1 MKKQLS
7 WFEIILIIVIL
18 SAYIYAAFSDAFN
31 LPNRWFIRD
40 DAYYYYK
47 IAQNISEGHGSTFDG
62 INQTNGYHPLW
73 MLVCLP
79 IFALARF
86 DQILPLRVLILV
98 TGLFHVA
105 TTLILYRLV
114 SKAISPVA
122 GMLAALYWAFESYI
136 LVFLYKTGVE
146 ATVALFFIVLLLY
159 QLYKFEKTWRKNPPA
174 LIQIAM
180 LGLLASLVVFGR
192 LDLIFFAL
200 VVGISIVFR
209 ESPLRY
215 LLPLDILA
223 IVASVLLAFITRLGI
238 SSYYDSTTSALI
250 MLSAGLLIKIPILY
264 FFGLYDRPS
273 NWKPLS
279 IFWRLLLAMGAG
291 SAVLSVLLLLGGSLH
306 IFTSFSRIVLL
317 SDAAFS
323 FGFLL
328 LIRVGAYIFRI
339 KTDPA
344 PRLSPAQQLQLQWK
358 NWLRDG
364 SIYYGIVGG
373 TLAIYML
380 WNKLA
385 FGTSTPV
392 SGLVKRWWGTFAVN
406 VYGGS
411 AKTYLAFF
419 ALDPYSDFNAWKPFT
434 TTWRDWTNALLYRE
448 STQFGNPAWQQ
459 NFFLV
464 LAILSVF
471 TVLFLLIRKNKSAQA
486 VVSAG
491 IIPLF
496 VGSWIQIFAYNVTG
510 YAAPKEWYW
519 LTEPIL
525 LTIVTV
531 LVIDKVLEFCLK
543 RSKITNTLVWLL
555 VAWFGVRTAY
565 SYWHDT
571 YLLNPYGQT
580 PASAPY
586 MDLVPYIESHTRP
599 GDIIGMTGGGNLGYF
614 IHDRTIVNMD
624 GLVNSIGYFE
634 ALKNGTGADF
644 LYNKGVRYVFA
655 NPDLLNSLPYRGQY
669 VNRLEPLVSWGGKD
683 LMRLL
688 PKPAP

>member
-1 MKKQLS
+1 M
-7 WFEIILIIVIL
+7 
-18 SAYIYAAFSDAFN
+18 
-31 LPNRWFIRD
+31 
-40 DAYYYYK
+40 
-47 IAQNISEGHGSTFDG
+47 
-62 INQTNGYHPLW
+62 
-73 MLVCLP
+73 
-79 IFALARF
+79 
-86 DQILPLRVLILV
+86 
-98 TGLFHVA
+98 
-105 TTLILYRLV
+105 
-114 SKAISPVA
+114 
-122 GMLAALYWAFESYI
+122 
-136 LVFLYKTGVE
+136 
-146 ATVALFFIVLLLY
+146 LLLY
-159 QLYKFEKTWRKNPPA
+159 QLYKFEKTWRKTRPGIP
-174 LIQIAM
+174 QIAL
-180 LGLLASLVVFGR
+180 LGILASLVVFGR

-200 VVGISIVFR
+200 IVGISIVFR

-223 IVASVLLAFITRLGI
+223 VIVSAVLAFIVRLGI
-238 SSYYDSTTSALI
+238 SAYYDSTTSALI
-250 MLSAGLLIKIPILY
+250 MISAGLLIKIPFLY
-264 FFGLYDRPS
+264 FFGLYGRPS
-273 NWKPLS
+273 NWKPLLML
-279 IFWRLLLAMGAG
+279 WRLLLAVGAG
-291 SAVLSVLLLLGGSLH
+291 SAVLSAVLLLGGSLH
-306 IFTSFSRIVLL
+306 IFTSFSRVVLL
-317 SDAAFS
+317 SDAVFT

-328 LIRVGAYIFRI
+328 LIRVVAYVFRLR
-339 KTDPA
+339 TDPT
-344 PRLSPAQQLQLQWK
+344 PQVSPADQLQLQWK

-364 SIYYGIVGG
+364 SVYYGIVGG

-385 FGTSTPV
+385 FGISSPV

-419 ALDPYSDFNAWKPFT
+419 AMDPYSDFNAWKPFT
-434 TTWRDWTNALLYRE
+434 TTLRDWSNALLYNE
-448 STQFGNPAWQQ
+448 STGFGNPRWQQ
-459 NFFLV
+459 NFLIILGILLV
-464 LAILSVF
+464 MI
-471 TVLFLLIRKNKSAQA
+471 VLILLIRRNRSARA
-486 VVSAG
+486 VIHAG

-496 VGSWIQIFAYNVTG
+496 VGSWIQVFAYNITG

-525 LTIVTV
+525 LTIVAV
-531 LVIDKVLEFCLK
+531 LLINKAFEFLLK
-543 RSKITNTLVWLL
+543 RWKVTSIMVWVL

-624 GLVNSIGYFE
+624 GLVNSMGYFE
-634 ALKNGTGADF
+634 ALKNGTGADY

-669 VNRLEPLVSWGGKD
+669 VDRLEPLVSWGGKD

-688 PKPAP
+688 PRPAP